1 MHSNID
7 RDSFCDFVK
16 SQWSHSALN
25 EKMFGNFVS
34 KKERIKNSI
43 GNSLLVEDFYSKT
56 YIYFLGDD
64 KDDRF
69 SSYSLE
75 LINKD
80 NDFFL
85 QAEIDISFLNSTTLQ
100 AQDIMV
106 SYLITNNLDIVD
118 NKYLIGKIEQIN
130 QAHNLCVKI
139 IAFLEFLDF
148 FKRTEE
154 DRRCKYGK

>member
-64 KDDRF
+64 KDESF
-69 SSYSLE
+69 PSYSLE
-75 LINKD
+75 LVKED

-85 QAEIDISFLNSTTLQ
+85 QAEIDISSLNSSALQ
-100 AQDIMV
+100 TQDLMI

-130 QAHNLCVKI
+130 QAYSLCVKI
-139 IAFLEFLDF
+139 ISFLEFLDF
-148 FKRTEE
+148 LKRTEE

>member
-1 MHSNID
+1 MYSNTD

-16 SQWSHSALN
+16 NQWGHSALN

-56 YIYFLGDD
+56 YIYFFGDD
-64 KDDRF
+64 KDESF
-69 SSYSLE
+69 PSYSLE
-75 LINKD
+75 LVKED

-85 QAEIDISFLNSTTLQ
+85 QAEIDISVLDYSALQ
-100 AQDIMV
+100 IQDLMI

-118 NKYLIGKIEQIN
+118 NKYLIGKIEQTN
-130 QAHNLCVKI
+130 QAHSLCVKI
-139 IAFLEFLDF
+139 ISFLEFLDF
-148 FKRTEE
+148 LKRTEE
-154 DRRCKYGK
+154 DRRCKYDK